1 MVCFQCSTYLHVF
14 HIMFRRF
21 YLFDSR
27 RRFLIWITIDVV
39 QQGEHFDMVGTEN
52 DLEYSGYFII

>member
-1 MVCFQCSTYLHVF
+1 
-14 HIMFRRF
+14 MFRRF

-52 DLEYSGYFII
+52 DLEYSGYFIIWDTKLYVTRVTYI